1 MKILSI
7 ITSGGR
13 LFMVFTLL
21 LIMCFMSCDCSQLLL
36 INAKPDFISYTMD
49 ENNIRIVASTFGRD
63 YFLKINS
70 DSALN
75 AQPNSFQYEFDANVV
90 FENISFNNKKRR
102 YNKKDFY
109 CYDVIF
115 RTANFT
121 PSANTITL
129 KIIPNDYI
137 QYKGKRVI
145 DDTLYINL
153 NPNEY
158 KKLKNMR

>member
-21 LIMCFMSCDCSQLLL
+21 LIMCFMSCDYSQRLL
-36 INAKPDFISYTMD
+36 INAKPDFISYLMD
-49 ENNIRIVASTFGRD
+49 ENNIRIAASTFGRD
-63 YFLKINS
+63 YFLFIRS

-75 AQPNSFQYEFDANVV
+75 AQPNSFQYEFDADVV
-90 FENISFNNKKRR
+90 FENILFYNNKIR
-102 YNKKDFY
+102 YNKKDVY

-115 RTANFT
+115 QTAPVLFHAT
-121 PSANTITL
+121 TL

-153 NPNEY
+153 NANEY

>member
-7 ITSGGR
+7 ITSGGKYLAVCGIFL
-13 LFMVFTLL
+13 LF
-21 LIMCFMSCDCSQLLL
+21 SCDYTQRLTVNGKQMVSYSLHDNEVR
-36 INAKPDFISYTMD
+36 IAAGKFGFDYHIFIS
-49 ENNIRIVASTFGRD
+49 
-63 YFLKINS
+63 S
-70 DSALN
+70 DKAITV
-75 AQPNSFQYEFDANVV
+75 QPDSFQYEFSKDVSSEKIDYFAY
-90 FENISFNNKKRR
+90 EKKSKVKYYSIVLRKSWL
-102 YNKKDFY
+102 NSLTKDS
-109 CYDVIF
+109 IM
-115 RTANFT
+115 
-121 PSANTITL
+121 L